1 MEVNGYRQ
9 DTAKILFFK
18 NLPLLDLH
26 SIHLLAACFLQNIFA
41 FYLFVFFLFI
51 IQLTK
56 QKRPL
61 TLACSILSVLFVFL
75 IQLQN
80 KKGL

>member
-41 FYLFVFFLFI
+41 SLLYSIDLFSFYLLY
-51 IQLTK
+51 
-56 QKRPL
+56 
-61 TLACSILSVLFVFL
+61 
-75 IQLQN
+75 N
-80 KKGL
+80 